1 MMNFEEFTKEVAD
14 NIKSFLPEW
23 YDNAK
28 VEVEQMNK
36 LNESYLGLRV
46 SIPDENISPCLNL
59 NGAYRAYENGVSIE
73 QIMER
78 AAYTITT
85 PVPEVDTK
93 AFLDYEQIKDKL
105 FIRVSNYEKNQDALA
120 DIPHER
126 VEDLAITYHIL
137 VEAIDDGVGSVT
149 IHNGL
154 MEQYGITQEQLHQD
168 AVANSQKIMPPEITS
183 MASIMEN
190 SMRAEMLMNG
200 CSEDEIDEMI
210 ASVSAEVDMYVIRN
224 ESHVNGASAI
234 FYPDMMDDV
243 AKLMNGDFYIIPSST
258 DEVIVIPDDGNASVA
273 YMNAMVN
280 EVNSAEV
287 SPEMRLGNEVYHYD
301 ATDKVFE
308 KASAHEERMKQKSAE
323 KETSSE
329 KNSILKKMD
338 DKKKEIAGAV
348 KDTVTPKRAVEA
360 TI

>member
-1 MMNFEEFTKEVAD
+1 MMNFEDFAKEVAD
-14 NIKSFLPEW
+14 NIKSYLPEW

-28 VEVEQMNK
+28 IEVEQIDK

-46 SIPDENISPCLNL
+46 MVPDENIAPCLNL
-59 NGAYRAYENGVSIE
+59 NGAYKAYENGVSME

-78 AAYTITT
+78 AAYSITT
-85 PVPEVDTK
+85 PIPEVDTK
-93 AFLDYEQIKDKL
+93 AFLDYEQVKDKL
-105 FIRVSNYEKNQDALA
+105 FVRVSNYEMNQDALVN
-120 DIPHER
+120 IPHER

-137 VEAIDDGVGSVT
+137 VEAIDDGIGSVT

-154 MEQYGITQEQLHQD
+154 LEQYGITQEQLHQD
-168 AVANSQKIMPPEITS
+168 ALNNSQRIMPAEITS

-190 SMRAEMLMNG
+190 NMRAEMKMDG
-200 CSEDEIDEMI
+200 YSEDEIDEMI
-210 ASVSAEVDMYVIRN
+210 ASVSASVNMYVIRN

-234 FYPDMMDDV
+234 FYPEMMDEV
-243 AKLMNGDFYIIPSST
+243 AKLMEGDFFIIPSST
-258 DEVIVIPDDGNASVA
+258 DEVIVIPDDDNASVA

-280 EVNSAEV
+280 EVNAAEV

-308 KASAHEERMKQKSAE
+308 KASAHEERMAQKAEE
-323 KETSSE
+323 KETGSE
-329 KNSILKKMD
+329 KTSILKKMD

-348 KDTVTPKRAVEA
+348 KDAVAPKRAVEA

>member
-1 MMNFEEFTKEVAD
+1 MMNFEDFAKEVAE
-14 NIKSFLPEW
+14 NIKSYLPEW
-23 YDNAK
+23 FDNAK

-36 LNESYLGLRV
+36 LNESYLGLRLSV
-46 SIPDENISPCLNL
+46 PDENIAPCLNL
-59 NGAYRAYENGVSIE
+59 NGAYRAYENGVSME

-85 PVPEVDTK
+85 PIPEVDTK
-93 AFLDYEQIKDKL
+93 AFMDYEQVKDKL
-105 FIRVSNYEKNQDALA
+105 FIRVSNYEKNEDALA
-120 DIPHER
+120 NIPHER
-126 VEDLAITYHIL
+126 VEDLAISYHIL
-137 VEAIDDGVGSVT
+137 VEAIDDGIGSVT

-168 AVANSQKIMPPEITS
+168 AVANSKKIMPPEIES

-190 SMRAEMLMNG
+190 NMRAEMMMHG

-210 ASVSAEVDMYVIRN
+210 ASIQADTGMYVIRN

-243 AKLMNGDFYIIPSST
+243 AKLMDGDFYIIPSST

-273 YMNAMVN
+273 YMNAMVA
-280 EVNSAEV
+280 EVNATEV
-287 SPEMRLGNEVYHYD
+287 EEHMKLGNEVYHYD
-301 ATDKVFE
+301 AEEKVFE
-308 KASAHEERMKQKSAE
+308 KASSHEERMKQKSAE

-329 KNSILKKMD
+329 KHSILKKMD
-338 DKKKEIAGAV
+338 EKKQEIAGVV
-348 KDTVTPKRAVEA
+348 KDAVAPKKVAEA
-360 TI
+360 AL

>member
-1 MMNFEEFTKEVAD
+1 MMNFEDFAKEVAD
-14 NIKSFLPEW
+14 NIKSYLPEW

-28 VEVEQMNK
+28 VEVEQIDK

-46 SIPDENISPCLNL
+46 MVPDENIAPCLNL

-78 AAYTITT
+78 AAYSITT
-85 PVPEVDTK
+85 PIPEVDTK
-93 AFLDYEQIKDKL
+93 AFLDYEQVKDKL
-105 FIRVSNYEKNQDALA
+105 FVRVSNYEMNQDALA
-120 DIPHER
+120 NMPHEKI
-126 VEDLAITYHIL
+126 EDLAITYHIL
-137 VEAIDDGVGSVT
+137 VEAIDDGIGSVT

-154 MEQYGITQEQLHQD
+154 LEQYGITQEQLHQD
-168 AVANSQKIMPPEITS
+168 ALVNSQRIMPAEISS

-190 SMRAEMLMNG
+190 NMRAEMKLEG
-200 CSEDEIDEMI
+200 YSDDEIDEVI
-210 ASVSAEVDMYVIRN
+210 ASVTAEVNMYVIRN

-234 FYPDMMDDV
+234 FYPEMMDDM
-243 AKLMNGDFYIIPSST
+243 AKLLDGDFFIIPSST

-280 EVNSAEV
+280 EVNVSEV

-308 KASAHEERMKQKSAE
+308 KASAHEERMAQKAEE
-323 KETSSE
+323 KEAGSDKKSL
-329 KNSILKKMD
+329 LKKMD

-348 KDTVTPKRAVEA
+348 TDAVAPKRTVEA
-360 TI
+360 AL